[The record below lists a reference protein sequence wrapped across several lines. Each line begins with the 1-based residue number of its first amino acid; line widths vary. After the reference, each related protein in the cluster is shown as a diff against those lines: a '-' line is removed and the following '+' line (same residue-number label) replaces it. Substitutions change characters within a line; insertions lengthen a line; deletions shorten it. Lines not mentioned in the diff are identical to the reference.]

1 MSRNFASDQTLI
13 DNLRL
18 NDTDAFE
25 ELFRRY
31 WHNLY
36 TYALKKLHSSD
47 EARQIVRDLF
57 KELWEQRHTWPSDF
71 SLSQHLYA
79 EVRKAVVKSLSDI
92 LTSDINN
99 AVVRDEIIP
108 GFSVNS
114 LQQAK
119 MPVMKKQEVG
129 PASQSTELH
138 TTTPKKTHSYSN
150 LVNVKWLFNMVAAR
164 LN

>member
-1 MSRNFASDQTLI
+1 MSSRNFASDQTLI

-31 WHNLY
+31 WYNLY
-36 TYALKKLHSSD
+36 TYSLKKLHSSN
-47 EARQIVRDLF
+47 EARQIVRDIF
-57 KELWEQRHTWPSDF
+57 KDLWEKRHTWPSDF

-79 EVRKAVVKSLSDI
+79 EVRKEVVKSLSEI

-99 AVVRDEIIP
+99 AIVRDEIIP
-108 GFSVNS
+108 GFSVTS

-119 MPVMKKQEVG
+119 MPVMKKPEVM
-129 PASQSTELH
+129 PVEKAPELH
-138 TTTPKKTHSYSN
+138 PTEKKIHSYSN
-150 LVNVKWLFNMVAAR
+150 LVNVKWLFNMVTAR